1 LEYLIVDP
9 IANAPMKA
17 IPLQNLPT
25 FHGLIS
31 EDPDTFLFEFDVLC
45 RGYDYT
51 SEPQKLKL
59 FPSTLK
65 GAALR
70 WFMGLGGGTIN
81 SWDEMKQAFLTKY
94 QDYCRT
100 RDLKDEIFQMTAKE
114 NETLEEYVER
124 FQYNLQRS
132 PYGTLPG
139 EVLKATLIKGMKDE
153 WVETLNL
160 MGKGDIYQETYD
172 NIVLLCI
179 RCSRGST
186 QTRSGMWTSLTRNS
200 NITSGGVTR
209 AEVGNLLENFKIDIL
224 STLTTQLD
232 VLQAKQKQA
241 EAEQTLAIFFHRCR
255 KKHGP
260 RECPLDVVRVY
271 AICAKDHAMEQ
282 FPSLPG
288 LKLSLEKQKEETKPL
303 YLMAQCRQWQAR
315 PPNTLQDPSSFFSG
329 QYNQQKI
336 MVMHGRAN
344 HLLIRTGSPNNTH
357 LQIPLGRTN
366 PLQIPSSRINQ
377 LQVPPGL
384 THNTPPHPG
393 KIQITTPTLRNGP
406 TRLPKTQIGTRIGS
420 APWG

>member
-1 LEYLIVDP
+1 MAQPNQPRAQTSTLEYPIVDP
-9 IANAPMKA
+9 VANAPMKA

-31 EDPDTFLFEFDVLC
+31 EDPDAFLFEFDVLC

-172 NIVLLCI
+172 NIVQLCI

-186 QTRSGMWTSLTRNS
+186 QTRSGMRTPLTRNN

-209 AEVGNLLENFKIDIL
+209 AEVGNLLENFKTDIL

-260 RECPLDVVRVY
+260 RECPLDVVRVC
-271 AICAKDHAMEQ
+271 AICAKDHATEQ
-282 FPSLPG
+282 CPSLLG
-288 LKLSLEKQKEETKPL
+288 LKVVFREAEEET
-303 YLMAQCRQWQAR
+303 
-315 PPNTLQDPSSFFSG
+315 
-329 QYNQQKI
+329 
-336 MVMHGRAN
+336 N
-344 HLLIRTGSPNNTH
+344 HYT
-357 LQIPLGRTN
+357 
-366 PLQIPSSRINQ
+366 
-377 LQVPPGL
+377 
-384 THNTPPHPG
+384 
-393 KIQITTPTLRNGP
+393 
-406 TRLPKTQIGTRIGS
+406 
-420 APWG
+420 